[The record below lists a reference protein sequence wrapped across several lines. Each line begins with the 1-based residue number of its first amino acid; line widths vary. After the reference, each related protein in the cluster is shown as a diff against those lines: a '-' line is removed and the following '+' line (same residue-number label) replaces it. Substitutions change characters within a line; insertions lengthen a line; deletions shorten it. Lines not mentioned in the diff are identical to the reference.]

1 MIGDVDMDTAM
12 FIDTDSDGRDQ
23 KNGDSVK
30 TENLVEPGVGGEA
43 VHNPAHGMSPYIP
56 NTVPQAGIS
65 CIPYLHL
72 VQLRGKLPKSQTIR
86 YQPNL

>member
-12 FIDTDSDGRDQ
+12 FIDTDSDGRGQ

-43 VHNPAHGMSPYIP
+43 VHNPAQACRLIYPIP
-56 NTVPQAGIS
+56 FRK
-65 CIPYLHL
+65 L
-72 VQLRGKLPKSQTIR
+72 VFLAFPTFTLYSSGESFLKVRQ
-86 YQPNL
+86 